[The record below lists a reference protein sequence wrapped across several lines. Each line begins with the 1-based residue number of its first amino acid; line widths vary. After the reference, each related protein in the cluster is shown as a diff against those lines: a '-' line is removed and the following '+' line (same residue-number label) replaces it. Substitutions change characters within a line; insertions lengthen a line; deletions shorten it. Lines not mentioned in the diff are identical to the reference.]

1 MSLSLILTHPGGA
14 HKDELLACCLL
25 AAVHRVP
32 IVRRE
37 PTPEDLADPTIAVV
51 DVGGEHTPERHNF
64 DHHQFPPDHS
74 PICALS
80 LVLQHLGVYEDAR
93 QFCDWLEPAE
103 WFDTRGPN
111 VTAKWLGVDRDTMN
125 KLNSPIDI
133 TVIRRFAKTKR
144 LEPGEPLWEIL
155 SYIGQD
161 LLDYLRELRARIDHV
176 ARNSE
181 IWTCDEHEV
190 LFLPRIEPIP
200 EEPSAGIGRYLGS
213 IGKSSSI
220 AALIYPDR
228 RGSGYGLSRHND
240 DPRYDFTR
248 IEKEPDVHFAHAR
261 GFVAKTSASEVSR
274 VKELLSLARVSD
286 PSSSVSPEP

>member
-1 MSLSLILTHPGGA
+1 MLSLILTHPGGA
-14 HKDELLACCLL
+14 HKDELLACALL

-37 PTPEDLADPTIAVV
+37 PTPEDLADPATAVV
-51 DVGGEHTPERHNF
+51 DVGGEYAPESHNF
-64 DHHQFPPDHS
+64 DHHQFPADHPPVCS
-74 PICALS
+74 LS

-93 QFCDWLEPAE
+93 EFCDWLEPAE

-125 KLNSPIDI
+125 KLNSPIDV
-133 TVIRRFAKTKR
+133 TVLRRFAKARR
-144 LEPGEPLWEIL
+144 LEPGEPLWEML

-161 LLDYLRELRARIDHV
+161 LLDYLRELRSRLDFIAQNAV
-176 ARNSE
+176 
-181 IWTCDEHEV
+181 IWNVGDHEV
-190 LFLPRIEPIP
+190 LFLPRTDPVP
-200 EEPSAGIGRYLGS
+200 DDPSASIGRYLES
-213 IGKSSSI
+213 IGKGSVV

-261 GFVAKTSASEVSR
+261 GFVAKTSASELTR
-274 VKELLSLARVSD
+274 VKELLALAKV
-286 PSSSVSPEP
+286 

>member
-1 MSLSLILTHPGGA
+1 MFLKLILTHPGGA
-14 HKDELLACCLL
+14 HKDELLACSLL

-37 PTPEDLADPTIAVV
+37 PTPDDLADVSTAVV

-64 DHHQFPPDHS
+64 DHHQFPADH
-74 PICALS
+74 PPVCALS

-103 WFDTRGPN
+103 WFDSRGPN
-111 VTAKWLGVDRDTMN
+111 ATAKWLGVNRDTMN
-125 KLNSPIDI
+125 KLNSPVDV
-133 TVIRRFAKTKR
+133 TVLRRFAKAKR

-161 LLDYLRELRARIDHV
+161 LLDYLRELRARLDFIAQH
-176 ARNSE
+176 AQ
-181 IWTCDEHEV
+181 IWNMDDHEV
-190 LFLPRIEPIP
+190 FFLPRIEPLGD
-200 EEPSAGIGRYLGS
+200 EPSAGIGRYLES
-213 IGKSSSI
+213 IGKNESVV
-220 AALIYPDR
+220 ALIYPDR

-240 DPRYDFTR
+240 APHYDFTR

-261 GFVAKTSASEVSR
+261 GFVAKASATERER
-274 VKELLSLARVSD
+274 VKELLAMARV
-286 PSSSVSPEP
+286 